1 MRRIDLA
8 ALQQAIT
15 RLGEV
20 QLTKGGRLLAGY
32 FVFKELGLE
41 GPPGTGPRPAEDGE
55 ANAGPELTFSGSEWG
70 EAADRLYLV
79 REAPRSARPY
89 FDPLTGWR
97 DDNWP
102 AGVLR
107 TRYQD
112 TAILAKKGL
121 LVCETVD
128 LPGDEGE
135 PQGGGEERDAEERQ
149 RGQFYR
155 ARLLDGH
162 ARSLATDFL
171 VLGGPHLQAVDLACW
186 IFRYEEL
193 PDDTDEQSLRSRLR
207 DRLHLAQDEWEALFE
222 EPYPT
227 EQPTQ
232 AAAAEAGED
241 YA

>member
-1 MRRIDLA
+1 MRRIDLT

-32 FVFKELGLE
+32 FVFKQLGLE
-41 GPPGTGPRPAEDGE
+41 GPSEDRLRAADAEE
-55 ANAGPELTFSGSEWG
+55 RTAGPELTFSGSQWG
-70 EAADRLYLV
+70 EAADQLYLV

-102 AGVLR
+102 AGILR

-121 LVCETVD
+121 LICETVEPQD
-128 LPGDEGE
+128 GDEG
-135 PQGGGEERDAEERQ
+135 RNSEERQ

-155 ARLLDGH
+155 AKLLEGH
-162 ARSLATDFL
+162 TESLATDFIVPGVPRL
-171 VLGGPHLQAVDLACW
+171 RAMDLACW

-193 PDDTDEQSLRSRLR
+193 PDEADDPLLSSRLR
-207 DRLHLAQDEWEALFE
+207 ERLHLGQGEWEAIFE
-222 EPYPT
+222 ESYPT
-227 EQPTQ
+227 EQPDQ
-232 AAAAEAGED
+232 AVAAEAGED